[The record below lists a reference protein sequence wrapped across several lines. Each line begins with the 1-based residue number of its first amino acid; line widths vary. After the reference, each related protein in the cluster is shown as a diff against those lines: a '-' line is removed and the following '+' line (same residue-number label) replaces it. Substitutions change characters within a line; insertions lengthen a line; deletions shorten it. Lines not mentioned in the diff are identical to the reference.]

1 MKTRK
6 LAAASILS
14 TTLLLGVLASPI
26 AASSSSLTDIPNNY
40 AKNAII
46 ELADAGIMN
55 GTGNGK
61 FNPSGNI
68 TRQDFAIV
76 LSKALNLDLSIASA
90 KSSTFSDVPAS
101 SYAFAA
107 VEAAYKAG
115 LIQGVG
121 NGKFAGTEPLT
132 REQMAVIF
140 VNALNVDTT
149 GKGSKLEFSDSSFIS
164 DWAKEYV
171 AVAIEMKLM
180 EGNKDGS
187 FNPSGSAKRQDVAL
201 VTSKFLTKKTEL
213 DQEQAEEAT
222 TKPEPE
228 QKPEQEPVKDPVKP
242 VQQQP
247 STPVSSSTPE
257 PASPSVPD
265 RDPSPTP
272 SPAPTPN
279 PEPNPNPNP
288 NPEPP
293 INAAPVAKD
302 LRFMF
307 EEETEKLVVGQ
318 KVTIGFTYDDAE
330 DDQQQSVN
338 YAWYRSANS
347 EGREKVLI
355 PDANSSSYTFTSDDV
370 DHYISVEVTPIAA
383 TGTTTGV
390 TSYKVLEQV
399 VMEPPTEEAPL
410 TVDASKFSVI
420 DNYSNEV
427 DRIIGQASAV
437 SRANAWVYIYPWDDK
452 NGNNVVDDGELGSG
466 YFKGTSQSD
475 GSLTGDLGY
484 LEPGDYTFV
493 ITAMDPGTQYES
505 AKSAENAFKF
515 TLTKGVQTPT
525 IGSDLFL
532 FGNYES
538 RAVFNSGDS
547 DVNLD
552 FYYQTNDDFNNGTL
566 EVTVDGITFA
576 EGDEYSISNET
587 LNGVPMITRIT
598 PQQISDDGKTL
609 TISGINGKYTV
620 VSFYLNNK
628 DIPEQGSYNITVK
641 ADADGTESSKSPA
654 PDQYITF
661 VSEPIFEY

>member
-6 LAAASILS
+6 LATASILS

-61 FNPSGNI
+61 FNPSGNM

-107 VEAAYKAG
+107 VEAAYNAG
-115 LIQGVG
+115 LIHGVG

-140 VNALNVDTT
+140 VNALKVDTT
-149 GKGSKLEFSDSSFIS
+149 GKGSELHFSDSSNIS
-164 DWAKEYV
+164 DWAKASV
-171 AVAIEMKLM
+171 ATAIEMKLM
-180 EGNKDGS
+180 EGNRDGS

-201 VTSKFLTKKTEL
+201 VTSKFLVKKTEL
-213 DQEQAEEAT
+213 DQEQVEKPT
-222 TKPEPE
+222 TNPEPE
-228 QKPEQEPVKDPVKP
+228 QKPEPEKEPTKP
-242 VQQQP
+242 VQQP

-257 PASPSVPD
+257 PVSPSVPD

-272 SPAPTPN
+272 SPAPTP
-279 PEPNPNPNP
+279 EPNPNP
-288 NPEPP
+288 NPEPDPETP

-302 LRFMF
+302 LRFVF
-307 EEETEKLVVGQ
+307 EEETEELVVGQ
-318 KVTIGFTYDDAE
+318 RVTIDFTYDDAE

-347 EGREKVLI
+347 KGREKVLI
-355 PDANSSSYTFTSDDV
+355 PNANSSTYTITSEDV

-410 TVDASKFSVI
+410 TVDAGKFSVI
-420 DNYSNEV
+420 DNYSNEY
-427 DRIIGQASAV
+427 DRIIGQPSAV

-452 NGNNVVDDGELGSG
+452 NGNHVVDDGELGAG

-505 AKSAENAFKF
+505 AKTAENAFKF
-515 TLTKGVQTPT
+515 TLTKGTEPPAT
-525 IGSDLFL
+525 LETDF
-532 FGNYES
+532 FGFDDNMASLEKDFE
-538 RAVFNSGDS
+538 ADS
-547 DVNLD
+547 SEQII
-552 FYYQTNDDFNNGTL
+552 FAYATNEEFNNGTL
-566 EVTVDGITFA
+566 EITS
-576 EGDEYSISNET
+576 EGFTFGTDDYYYNDSNEDTKIYFEDEQISNDGHT
-587 LNGVPMITRIT
+587 VI
-598 PQQISDDGKTL
+598 ISN
-609 TISGINGKYTV
+609 INGIFTKLT
-620 VSFYLNNK
+620 FHLPDK
-628 DIPEQGSYNITVK
+628 IIPQKGSYLIKFK
-641 ADADGTESSKSPA
+641 ADADGPESGKTPSPE
-654 PDQYITF
+654 QKLTLNS
-661 VSEPIFEY
+661 VESEFQEY

>member
-76 LSKALNLDLSIASA
+76 LSKALNLDLSIAS
-90 KSSTFSDVPAS
+90 SQSTTFSDVPAS

-247 STPVSSSTPE
+247 SPPVSSSTPE

-279 PEPNPNPNP
+279 PEPNPNP
-288 NPEPP
+288 ESP

-330 DDQQQSVN
+330 DDQQQSVK

-399 VMEPPTEEAPL
+399 VMEPSTEEAPL

-420 DNYSNEV
+420 DNYSNEI

-452 NGNNVVDDGELGSG
+452 NGNNVVDDGELGDG

-493 ITAMDPGTQYES
+493 ITAMDPETQYES
-505 AKSAENAFKF
+505 AKTAENAFKF
-515 TLTKGVQTPT
+515 TLTKGTEPPATLETDFFGFDDNMASLEKDFEANSSEQIIFAYATNEE
-525 IGSDLFL
+525 FL
-532 FGNYES
+532 
-538 RAVFNSGDS
+538 
-547 DVNLD
+547 
-552 FYYQTNDDFNNGTL
+552 NGTL
-566 EVTVDGITFA
+566 EITSEGITFGTDDYYYNDSN
-576 EGDEYSISNET
+576 EDTKIYFEDEQISNDGHT
-587 LNGVPMITRIT
+587 VI
-598 PQQISDDGKTL
+598 ISN
-609 TISGINGKYTV
+609 INGIFTKLT
-620 VSFYLNNK
+620 FHLQDK
-628 DIPEQGSYNITVK
+628 IIPQKGSYLIKFK
-641 ADADGTESSKSPA
+641 ADADGPESGKTPSPE
-654 PDQYITF
+654 QKLTLNS
-661 VSEPIFEY
+661 VESEFQEY